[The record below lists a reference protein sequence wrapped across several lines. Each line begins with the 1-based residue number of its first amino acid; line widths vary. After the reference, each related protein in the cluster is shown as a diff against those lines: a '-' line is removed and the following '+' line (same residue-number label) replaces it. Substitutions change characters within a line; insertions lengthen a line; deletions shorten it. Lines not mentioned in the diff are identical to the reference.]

1 MDTIE
6 KIHQDFDLAVDRLK
20 KIAEDRKKEAE
31 SLKNPQKSEFFD
43 DAQFLDDLG
52 FRNVSIVD
60 QKNNYKKTVEKINKE
75 RRQKSHVSESI
86 ERNIELFTNI
96 FPFHKFILYSQVIQI
111 CEDYNLYLGPVSFY
125 KGNIPQKNIDEIKNF
140 PFDTYRSGD
149 FDRWLRLVPHEPIC
163 NQRMEKEHFSNG
175 ISLYICAPLN
185 EFNRKNTNITGKEIY
200 ENKFDLNP
208 LRLEIPKKMPKDP
221 IVLLPVRVKGLN
233 DPGFIVITKWGKE
246 AEDSRLVVPM
256 NN

>member
-6 KIHQDFDLAVDRLK
+6 MIHQDFDLAVDRLK
-20 KIAEDRKKEAE
+20 KIAKDRKKEAD
-31 SLKNPQKSEFFD
+31 SLKTPEKEDYFD

-60 QKNNYKKTVEKINKE
+60 QKNNYKKTVEEINKE
-75 RRQKSHVSESI
+75 KNQKSYVSESI
-86 ERNIELFTNI
+86 EKNIEVFTNT
-96 FPFHKFILYSQVIQI
+96 FPFHKFILYSQVIRI

-125 KGNIPQKNIDEIKNF
+125 KGDIPKKNINEIKNF
-140 PFDTYRSGD
+140 PFDTYKSSG
-149 FDRWLRLVPHEPIC
+149 FNRRLRFESHEPIC
-163 NQRMEKEHFSNG
+163 NQRVEKEHFSNE

-185 EFNRKNTNITGKEIY
+185 EFNRKKTNIIGKEIY
-200 ENKFDLNP
+200 ENKLDLNP
-208 LRLEIPKKMPKDP
+208 LRIEIPKKMPKDP
-221 IVLLPVRVKGLN
+221 IVLLPVRTKGLN